1 MSAREHQADDLELAK
16 AMLDRLT
23 QLFDDDLTP
32 AHVVEKLPG
41 RIKELRDDIR
51 ALEALA
57 AEAKNNV
64 VPWSPGSRGELSP
77 GEDKAAMF
85 RTIMGEVADG

>member
-1 MSAREHQADDLELAK
+1 MSAREHQADDLELAR

-23 QLFDDDLTP
+23 RLFDDDLTP

-57 AEAKNNV
+57 AEAAKP
-64 VPWSPGSRGELSP
+64 VPIRGELTVGGSN
-77 GEDKAAMF
+77 AASVF
-85 RTIMGEVADG
+85 ESIMGEVADG

>member
-1 MSAREHQADDLELAK
+1 MGARDNQTDDLELAR

-23 QLFDDDLTP
+23 RLFDDELTP

-51 ALEALA
+51 ALEIVA
-57 AEAKNNV
+57 AETNNNV
-64 VPWSPGSRGELSP
+64 VAWSPGTGRGGHLKSLVEKKNH
-77 GEDKAAMF
+77 G
-85 RTIMGEVADG
+85 

>member
-1 MSAREHQADDLELAK
+1 MSAREHQADDLELAR

-23 QLFDDDLTP
+23 QLFDDELTP

-41 RIKELRDDIR
+41 RIKELREDIR

-57 AEAKNNV
+57 AEAAKP
-64 VPWSPGSRGELSP
+64 VPIRGELTVGGSN
-77 GEDKAAMF
+77 AASVF
-85 RTIMGEVADG
+85 ESIMGEVADG